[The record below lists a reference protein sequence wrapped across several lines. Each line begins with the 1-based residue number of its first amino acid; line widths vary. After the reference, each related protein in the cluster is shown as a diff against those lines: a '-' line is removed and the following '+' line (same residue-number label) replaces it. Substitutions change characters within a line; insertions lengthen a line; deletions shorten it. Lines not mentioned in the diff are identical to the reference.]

1 MPPIPGLRVFRSGI
15 HGYGVLAGRDFEEG
29 EVIADVDG
37 ILYRQEDIHDDR
49 YALWLD
55 DGWYLDML
63 DQTRWINHSCEPN
76 AWIDGGFR
84 EDGSPW
90 AQVIAL
96 RSIRA
101 GDELTYDYAFH
112 AELAEPCAC
121 GAKTCRGWIVDV
133 EELPRL
139 SALLRERRVTGA
151 ETAVEG

>member
-1 MPPIPGLRVFRSGI
+1 MPPIPGLRVVRSTI
-15 HGYGVLAGRDFEEG
+15 HGYGVLATRGFDEG
-29 EVIADVDG
+29 EVIAEVDG
-37 ILYRQEDIHDDR
+37 VAYREAEIDDDR

-84 EDGSPW
+84 EDGSAW

-96 RSIRA
+96 RPIRA
-101 GDELTYDYAFH
+101 GEELSYDYAFH

-133 EELPRL
+133 DELPLL
-139 SALLRERRVTGA
+139 SARLREGRAAAAASA
-151 ETAVEG
+151 ET